1 MKKKFL
7 SLVLIGAIV
16 SLGILG
22 CSKDKNVDKASQI
35 SKDNEI
41 TFMIPDWGAPNSKML
56 NEFKKQSGITVKM
69 QPTSWDDIRD
79 KISIAA
85 AGKKAAADVFE
96 VDWSWVGEFSHAGW
110 LMPINVDE
118 KDKEDIP
125 TVNTFTIDGKVYAM
139 PYANDFR
146 IAYYN
151 KKQFEKANINKE
163 PKTWTDVENACKAI
177 KKDNIVKYPFSIP
190 LGSDENATTTFMWL
204 AYTRNGIVF
213 NKDNTLNKGS
223 ALDTL
228 KFIDRLNKDGYINP
242 ANRTSSG
249 MDAYKQITK
258 GETSFMVGPSSFVT
272 RVNDPKE
279 SKVVDEID
287 PIMIPGKTGKAKVTV
302 PYPEA
307 IGISKFTKKQKACEE
322 FVKWYNS
329 PETQI
334 ELNKELN
341 VMPTRI
347 SILKKLV
354 DEGKIKNA
362 SALLEE
368 AKIVTSPFPNGVP
381 KYYAKMSSEIFNTIN
396 QMVIGKLTPEKAAE
410 QMETNVNSIV
420 KENE

>member
-1 MKKKFL
+1 MKKRFL
-7 SLVLIGAIV
+7 SLVLVGAIV
-16 SLGILG
+16 SIGILG
-22 CSKDKNVDKASQI
+22 CSSKKNMDKSSQTPN
-35 SKDNEI
+35 NEI
-41 TFMIPDWGAPNSKML
+41 TFMIPDWGAPTAKMID
-56 NEFKKQSGITVKM
+56 EFKQKSGITVKV

-85 AGKKAAADVFE
+85 AGKKLAADVFE

-110 LMPINVDE
+110 LMPINLDE
-118 KDKEDIP
+118 KDKEDMP
-125 TVNTFTIDGKVYAM
+125 TVNTFTINDKIYAL

-151 KKQFEKANINKE
+151 KNQFSKANINKE
-163 PKTWTDVENACKAI
+163 PNTWGEVLNACKEI
-177 KKDNIVKYPFSIP
+177 KKDNVVRYPFSIP
-190 LGSDENATTTFMWL
+190 LGADENATTTFMWL
-204 AYTRNGIVF
+204 AFTRNGVVF
-213 NKDNTLNKGS
+213 NKDNTLNRES

-228 KFIDRLNKDGYINP
+228 KFIDNLNKEGYINP

-272 RVNDPKE
+272 RINDSKE
-279 SKVVDEID
+279 SKVVNEVM
-287 PIMIPGKTGKAKVTV
+287 PIMIPGKDKKATSTIA
-302 PYPEA
+302 YPEA
-307 IGISKFTKKQKACEE
+307 IGISSFTKNQKACEE

-329 PETQI
+329 PETQT
-334 ELNKELN
+334 ELNNELN

-347 SILKKLV
+347 SILKNLV

-368 AKIVTSPFPNGVP
+368 AKIVKSPFPNGVP

-396 QMVIGKLTPEKAAE
+396 QMVTGKLTPEKALE
-410 QMETNVNSIV
+410 QMETKVNNIV
-420 KENE
+420 KENA